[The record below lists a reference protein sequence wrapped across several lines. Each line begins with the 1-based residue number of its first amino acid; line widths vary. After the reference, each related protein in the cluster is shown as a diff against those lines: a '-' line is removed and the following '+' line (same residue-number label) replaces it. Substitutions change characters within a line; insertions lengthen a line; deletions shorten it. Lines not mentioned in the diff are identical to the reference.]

1 MLVKFLR
8 GVRRLT
14 IFSKKKDDNTSFSD
28 IDEYINN
35 SDNLNYLIK
44 KIKKQ
49 NANRNLLLP
58 PQSENDRSKLTVVM
72 EMDEV
77 LSYTFSPD
85 EEGYLLAPIRK
96 YDFYREYEEYDAY
109 LSIYKRKNLDNFL
122 NYVSEEC

>member
-28 IDEYINN
+28 IDEYINS
-35 SDNLNYLIK
+35 SDNLSYLIK
-44 KIKKQ
+44 NIKKQ
-49 NANRNLLLP
+49 NANKELILP
-58 PQSENDRSKLTVVM
+58 PQSERDKGKLTVVM

-85 EEGYLLAPIRK
+85 
-96 YDFYREYEEYDAY
+96 
-109 LSIYKRKNLDNFL
+109 
-122 NYVSEEC
+122 